1 MEEGRGGGGSGF
13 LSGDFTS
20 YIRSAKPYNNTNNIY
35 HHSYSSKP
43 ARPPFT
49 AIDRFLSGQ
58 SHHLTNTSSQLQAHD
73 HQNNVASANGLWD
86 FSSNNFTKSHHDNI
100 HHGAINYNSGVH
112 FPWPRLLATSNHGD
126 DHHHN
131 LDDHHDLHQDQAS
144 FFEGL
149 FVDDHDHDDDH
160 MAGEAV
166 MMNRTVLQER
176 ININNT
182 CSKGGVVE
190 VVEMINSCK
199 EMGKRAL
206 KKAPSAALIKG
217 QWTDEEDRKLIRL
230 VKQYGVR
237 KWAQIAEKMI
247 GRAGKQCRER
257 WHNHLRPDI
266 KKDSWSEEEERIL
279 VEAHAEVGNR
289 WAEIA
294 KRIAGRTENA
304 IKNHWNA
311 TKRRQNS
318 RRKSSKQAESQK
330 GKPQSSVL
338 QNYIRSKSL
347 MMSNDNNNNNNVPM
361 VVVDLSES
369 NSTNTTTDHSGS
381 ESPLLV
387 SDQIYDDELLF
398 MQKLFSTSSGSSTSN
413 NHIPPLVDNCGTTT
427 TTTTESVKINGGDQQ
442 KLNSTSDRID
452 HDHHHGNSQIN
463 SKNSTTTSSAT
474 HLYSDLYLSYLLNG
488 APPPPPP
495 SCSSSSSIMV
505 DEHDYG
511 QMCKI
516 KTVECADHDH
526 QSYSNEV
533 VGNKREMDLIEMVT
547 SSLFSKV

>member
-1 MEEGRGGGGSGF
+1 MEEGRGGGSSGF
-13 LSGDFTS
+13 FSGDFTS
-20 YIRSAKPYNNTNNIY
+20 YSRNAKPYNNTNNIY

-58 SHHLTNTSSQLQAHD
+58 SHHLTNTSSQLQVHD
-73 HQNNVASANGLWD
+73 HQYNVASSNGLWD
-86 FSSNNFTKSHHDNI
+86 FSSNNFTNSHHDNI
-100 HHGAINYNSGVH
+100 HHGAINYNSEVH
-112 FPWPRLLATSNHGD
+112 FPWPSILSTSNHGD
-126 DHHHN
+126 DDHHN
-131 LDDHHDLHQDQAS
+131 LDDHHDLLQDQAS

-182 CSKGGVVE
+182 CPQGGVVE
-190 VVEMINSCK
+190 VVEMINSRK

-266 KKDSWSEEEERIL
+266 KKDSWNEEEERIL

-330 GKPQSSVL
+330 GKPQSSIL

-347 MMSNDNNNNNNVPM
+347 MMSNDNNNNNVPT

-381 ESPLLV
+381 ESPLMV

-398 MQKLFSTSSGSSTSN
+398 MQNLFSTSSSSSTSN
-413 NHIPPLVDNCGTTT
+413 NHIPPFVDNCGTTT
-427 TTTTESVKINGGDQQ
+427 TTTTESVQINGGDQQ
-442 KLNSTSDRID
+442 KLNSTSDHID
-452 HDHHHGNSQIN
+452 DDHRHGNSPIN
-463 SKNSTTTSSAT
+463 SKNSSTTYI
-474 HLYSDLYLSYLLNG
+474 YSDLYLSYLLNG
-488 APPPPPP
+488 APPPT
-495 SCSSSSSIMV
+495 SSSSSSIIV
-505 DEHDYG
+505 DDHDYG
-511 QMCKI
+511 QMSKM
-516 KTVECADHDH
+516 KTVEYADHDH
-526 QSYSNEV
+526 QSYSNEAV